1 MKINPVNDYRV
12 EVELCEAE
20 MDRLGLTFEA
30 MDWADVDTRRAL
42 WSLVGLLREQGV
54 NVRLSGRL
62 LIEAGKLPDGVRLC
76 FTSLPETG
84 KPRLRL
90 KKETPVLQCES
101 RSAALSAA
109 RCLPGAALYA
119 DRKREI
125 YFLLP
130 EGTYTE
136 AAFARAA
143 EFGTLRRLPWAKA
156 VLEEYCEEVL
166 SIEF

>member
-76 FTSLPETG
+76 FTSLPNAKT
-84 KPRLRL
+84 PRLRL

-101 RSAALSAA
+101 RPAAEAAA

-119 DRKREI
+119 DRKNGT

-136 AAFARAA
+136 ASFARAA
-143 EFGTLRRLPWAKA
+143 EFGTLRRLPWARA
-156 VLEEYCEEVL
+156 VMEEYCEAL
-166 SIEF
+166 DL